1 VFELVKRLTELP
13 GMIGHEEPVQDF
25 LVERWTPHCE
35 KVTRTG
41 VGNVIAKVGGK
52 GPRLLIEAHAD
63 EIGVVVKSISE
74 EGIVFVAPKNG
85 LAANLR
91 PGRDLF
97 ILGHPCVIQSDK
109 GLVDGVFAALS
120 GHVTPPELKEK
131 NHLGWSDFFVDV
143 GAASREEVVGQG
155 VRVGDAVIWNPSTRR
170 LGRYIVGK
178 AMDDRAGL
186 AIMTALLER
195 LDPEDLEYELYFAS
209 TVQEELGLVGAYSLE
224 RDQQYDL
231 AIALDVGLSG
241 DLPGIDEKE
250 MTCRLGGGPM
260 LVHHDGTVHYDR
272 RISRQLTKVA
282 EEADISIQDAVFPR
296 YSSDGHALIKA
307 GLPTGLVAFATRYT
321 HSPFEMLDEGDLEQC
336 VDLLLE
342 YVTRPAWD

>member
-1 VFELVKRLTELP
+1 
-13 GMIGHEEPVQDF
+13 MIGHEDPVQEV
-25 LVERWTPHCE
+25 LAERWTPYCE
-35 KVTRTG
+35 EVKTTG

-63 EIGVVVKSISE
+63 EIGVVVKSISS
-74 EGIVFVAPKNG
+74 EGIVWVAPKNG
-85 LAANLR
+85 LAAKLR

-97 ILGHPCVIQSDK
+97 ILGQSCVIQSDE
-109 GLVDGVFAALS
+109 GLIDGVFAALS

-131 NHLGWSDFFVDV
+131 EHLGWSDFFVDV
-143 GAASREEVVGQG
+143 GAASRDEVVEQG
-155 VRVGDAVIWNPSTRR
+155 VRIGDAVIWNPPTRR

-186 AIMTALLER
+186 GIMTALLER
-195 LDPEDLEYELYFAS
+195 LDRNELKYELYLAS

-224 RDQQYDL
+224 RDQRFDM

-241 DLPGIDEKE
+241 DLPGVDEKE
-250 MTCRLGGGPM
+250 MRCRLGGGPI

-272 RISRQLTKVA
+272 KITRQLTKVA
-282 EEADISIQDAVFPR
+282 EEADIPIQDAVFAR

-307 GLPTGLVAFATRYT
+307 GLPTALVAFATRYT
-321 HSPFEMLDEGDLEQC
+321 HSPFEMLDEGDLERC
-336 VDLLLE
+336 VDLLE
-342 YVTRPAWD
+342 SYVTRSEAD